1 MVASGNRTDID
12 YYLDKW
18 HEKGILGSK
27 DLSIDGKTEIT
38 ADGSERFIPDSKGIS
53 QNDAVYFS
61 IKNTLDTIENSLT
74 KEVKDIRHL
83 MTDEGMGQLQT
94 LGYDVSSIVD
104 NPRLLT
110 ASAIAA
116 LGDYS
121 SMQNDFVDTLSAI
134 VKKKGELEARVKTL
148 SEGKKSST
156 EEERKIGAK
165 EIEGDETVKKLQEEL
180 KGLREKKD
188 LIISGN
194 KNAYYAS
201 QAMFAADQV
210 KQRPFV
216 DVSKDT
222 YAKLLKGV
230 SYESLSEEAK
240 REVDAAHEFFKK
252 EHGRKQ
258 IYAAHDLYLQL
269 QQKYAPIIQEHGEQL
284 EKQFKEGKNSVEQI
298 LGFPEY
304 IETSK
309 KWRELKTQL
318 TELNAIPEEEL
329 TDEQIKEKDRINNEM
344 KELNRRFTF
353 MFRNPKLML
362 VTPNEGTKIDVFS
375 GTVAE
380 SSPKLNL
387 MDDYSIGLSAAKD
400 STVIVDPEIME
411 GIVQTLR
418 DEYKGNISRG
428 EYRFDDQELLTLY
441 RGIVASYEKSGGAEE
456 RFRLYQNGFTER
468 YSEAVETDDGEIS
481 EGIPDETAAKF
492 EVAPGSFIG
501 VPRYYHDL
509 VEALKTFTRNVGIDN
524 VTAQKGYDRFIE
536 LIKTNTKLFEP
547 GNESELDV
555 FMKTMIPHINGVS
568 LVDIMHEFD
577 EYRNNIRRSPIFDI
591 MASMGTDVKD
601 VNLLQLIDQESKHLS
616 TALSAEDYLIRND
629 NIKNSFKAESLKK
642 TLGVVMAVLE
652 SAVDGTND
660 TINNF
665 KIKDTDHSLSKLA
678 TMSDKAF
685 KVLRE
690 HCAAMLD
697 RIDFLR
703 AISEGNN
710 NRSLST
716 HKRTAINMRPK
727 WVKAIVEIGELKD
740 GEGKVVIDF
749 QEL

>member
-1 MVASGNRTDID
+1 MPVNDWQKLVYMVASGNRADID

-27 DLSIDGKTEIT
+27 DLSIDGKSEIT
-38 ADGSERFIPDSKGIS
+38 ADGTERFIPDSKGMS
-53 QNDAVYFS
+53 QNDAVYYT
-61 IKNTLDTIENSLT
+61 IKNTLDSIENALT
-74 KEVKDIRHL
+74 YEVKDIRHL
-83 MTDEGMGQLQT
+83 ITDAGMGQLQT
-94 LGYDVSSIVD
+94 LGYDVNSIVE

-121 SMQNDFVDTLSAI
+121 SMQDEFVKTLSDI
-134 VKKKGELEARVKTL
+134 VKKKSELESRVKSL

-165 EIEGDETVKKLQEEL
+165 EIEEDETVKKLQEEL
-180 KGLREKKD
+180 KKLREKKD

-194 KNAYYAS
+194 ENAYYAD

-210 KQRPFV
+210 KQKPFV
-216 DVSKDT
+216 DVSKET
-222 YAKLLKGV
+222 YARLLKGV
-230 SYESLSEEAK
+230 SYESLNDEAK
-240 REVDAAHEFFKK
+240 AEIDEAYKFFEEK
-252 EHGRKQ
+252 EGRKK

-269 QQKYAPIIQEHGEQL
+269 QKKYAPIIQEHADQL
-284 EKQFKEGKNSVEQI
+284 EKQFKEGKKSVEQI
-298 LGFPEY
+298 LGYPEY

-309 KWRELKTQL
+309 KWKELKTQL
-318 TELNAIPEEEL
+318 SELDAIPEEEL
-329 TDEQIKEKDRINNEM
+329 TEDQKNEKERIKTEM
-344 KELNRRFTF
+344 AGLNKRFTF

-362 VTPNEGTKIDVFS
+362 VTPNEGTKIDAFS
-375 GTVAE
+375 GIVAE
-380 SSPKLNL
+380 TNPKLYL
-387 MDDYSIGLSAAKD
+387 MDDYSIGLSVAND
-400 STVIVDPEIME
+400 NTEIVDPEIMDN
-411 GIVQTLR
+411 IVKTLR
-418 DEYKGNISRG
+418 DEYKGNITRG

-456 RFRLYQNGFTER
+456 RFRQYQNSLTSR
-468 YSEAVETDDGEIS
+468 YTEAVEEEGEIS
-481 EGIPDETAAKF
+481 EIIPDEVMARF
-492 EVAPGSFIG
+492 EAVPGGLFG
-501 VPRYYHDL
+501 APRYYHDL
-509 VEALKTFTRNVGIDN
+509 IGALKTFTKNIGIDN
-524 VTAQKGYDRFIE
+524 TAAQRGYDRFIE

-547 GNESELDV
+547 GNEEELNI

-577 EYRNNIRRSPIFDI
+577 EYRDKIRRSPIFDI
-591 MASMGTDVKD
+591 MAQMGTDVKD

-629 NIKNSFKAESLKK
+629 AIKKSFSAESLKK
-642 TLGVVMAVLE
+642 TIGVAMAVLE
-652 SAVDGTND
+652 SAADGTND
-660 TINNF
+660 TVNNF
-665 KIKDTDHSLSKLA
+665 KIKDTDKSIGKLA
-678 TMSDKAF
+678 TMSDKAY
-685 KVLRE
+685 KVMRE

-727 WVKAIVEIGELKD
+727 
-740 GEGKVVIDF
+740 
-749 QEL
+749 